1 MEDTFF
7 REIHAVRKDLWVF
20 FLTVLF
26 GCWLADSDHMVNAE
40 KFAQEKFGKKLT
52 FHECPWHTR
61 QTAGLFSQAQAK
73 ECSFRNQI
81 SLDNS
86 WTEKRVLK
94 LTYMK
99 QLHDTNRFV
108 GTDTQ
113 HKHRTA
119 PSGTKHKP
127 TNNRPTTQDHR
138 LSPSTTHS
146 NRSRTALRKD
156 LCWKRLKHAMIL
168 YMARILRA
176 RIRAIPPRQCWREK
190 HTGTRLERARKTD
203 TILMIGMTE
212 ELSRLQLY
220 RSFQQALG
228 TKSLKESSN

>member
-52 FHECPWHTR
+52 LHECPWHTR

-73 ECSFRNQI
+73 GCSFRNQI

-119 PSGTKHKP
+119 PSGTQNTSPQTTDQQHK
-127 TNNRPTTQDHR
+127 TTDFC
-138 LSPSTTHS
+138 P
-146 NRSRTALRKD
+146 AL
-156 LCWKRLKHAMIL
+156 LTQIGPEQPWE
-168 YMARILRA
+168 RI
-176 RIRAIPPRQCWREK
+176 
-190 HTGTRLERARKTD
+190 
-203 TILMIGMTE
+203 
-212 ELSRLQLY
+212 SV
-220 RSFQQALG
+220 
-228 TKSLKESSN
+228 ESA

>member
-52 FHECPWHTR
+52 FRECPWHTR

-119 PSGTKHKP
+119 PSGTQNTSPQTTDQQHK
-127 TNNRPTTQDHR
+127 TTDFRPALLTQIGPEQPWER
-138 LSPSTTHS
+138 ISVESAWNTPWFCTWRAFYEL
-146 NRSRTALRKD
+146 AFGQFL
-156 LCWKRLKHAMIL
+156 HANAEGKNTQ
-168 YMARILRA
+168 AR
-176 RIRAIPPRQCWREK
+176 
-190 HTGTRLERARKTD
+190 G
-203 TILMIGMTE
+203 
-212 ELSRLQLY
+212 
-220 RSFQQALG
+220 
-228 TKSLKESSN
+228 